1 MFKSKKFILLI
12 SILNFIV
19 AQDSPFVGSWKL
31 APSAGAMQVGP
42 NINDGS
48 WWSSSGADVEIRACL
63 FDDEYVFSEDGTFQN
78 ILQDTTWLESWQGVS
93 GEECGPVVAPHDG
106 SNAAT
111 WYYDE
116 AAQTITLSGV
126 GAYLGLAK
134 AITDGEMT
142 TCGCEVPETRT

>member
-31 APSAGAMQVGP
+31 APSAGAMKVGP

-48 WWSSSGADVEIRACL
+48 WWSSSGADVETRACL

-78 ILQDTTWLESWQGVS
+78 ILQDTQPGLKVGRVSPVSSVARWLL
-93 GEECGPVVAPHDG
+93 PMMALTPPHG
-106 SNAAT
+106 T
-111 WYYDE
+111 
-116 AAQTITLSGV
+116 
-126 GAYLGLAK
+126 
-134 AITDGEMT
+134 MT
-142 TCGCEVPETRT
+142 KQHRQLHFQELVLT